1 MLEVDLKNL
10 SKNEPSAKWKKK
22 KQACQ
27 NSGKKRRITRM
38 EKRKQQK
45 GKENQYSEHVKNKTK
60 EHIF

>member
-22 KQACQ
+22 NKHVKTR
-27 NSGKKRRITRM
+27 GKKRRITRM